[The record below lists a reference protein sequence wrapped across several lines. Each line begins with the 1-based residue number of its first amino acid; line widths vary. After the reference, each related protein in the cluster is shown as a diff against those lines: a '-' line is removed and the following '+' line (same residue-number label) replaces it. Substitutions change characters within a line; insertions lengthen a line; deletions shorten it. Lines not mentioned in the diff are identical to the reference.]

1 MYVPPHFKQ
10 EDLPVLHDAI
20 RQSGLATLVTFG
32 ADGIEA
38 SHVPVL
44 LDSEPAPFGTL
55 HGHIARNNP
64 QWQRAAANVHAL
76 AIFLG
81 PDAYISP
88 SWYAT
93 KQETGKVVPTWN
105 YVAMHVYGPVQ
116 FFDDA
121 DRLLAHVTKL
131 TEAHEGRRAAPWAVT
146 DAPEDYIRRQLTAI
160 IGFEIPIV
168 RLEGKWK
175 MSQNRSAQDR
185 IGVVEGLVREGGA
198 GETAVAKSVAAVN
211 TDAGIRG
218 DQRGSSDTAVEAS
231 GGAT

>member
-1 MYVPPHFKQ
+1 MYVTPAFKE

-20 RQSGLATLVTFG
+20 RQSGLATLVTLG
-32 ADGIEA
+32 ADGMEA
-38 SHVPVL
+38 SHVPML

-55 HGHIARNNP
+55 HGHIARSNL
-64 QWQRAAANVHAL
+64 QWQRAAASGHAL

-93 KQETGKVVPTWN
+93 KRETGKVVPTWN
-105 YVAMHVYGPVQ
+105 YVAIHVYGPVR

-131 TEAHEGRRAAPWAVT
+131 TETQEAHRAAPWAVT
-146 DAPEDYIRRQLTAI
+146 DAPEDYIGAQLKRI
-160 IGFEIPIV
+160 IGFEIPIA

-175 MSQNRSAQDR
+175 MSQNRPAQDR
-185 IGVVEGLVREGGA
+185 VGVAEGLVREGGPA
-198 GETAVAKSVAAVN
+198 EAVVAKIVAAAN
-211 TDAGIRG
+211 KD
-218 DQRGSSDTAVEAS
+218 
-231 GGAT
+231 